1 MRTSFCLCWFLIL
14 ALMVSPLWA
23 QQTNDKEAFPYH
35 LHWGIELPIVVVGLG
50 SGLGYL
56 ALDAQVEP
64 LSVATIQGLDRVD
77 VNVFDRSATYNWSPT
92 IARVS
97 DGVMVTGIALPL
109 ILLSQRRVWRSAPT
123 VGVLYAETFI
133 AVAGVTNLVKG
144 ISLRPRPFLYNDAVP
159 MEEKRKKDAQYAFF
173 SGHTSVTAAMCFMT
187 AKVFHDYNPGHPAR
201 PWVWAGAATLSATA
215 GLLRHQAGKH
225 FWTDILA
232 GYAVGAAIGILIPE
246 LHRRPVFSK
255 PIKVRPNVE
264 FSFND

>member
-1 MRTSFCLCWFLIL
+1 MRIFFCLCWFLIW
-14 ALMVSPLWA
+14 ALMASPMLA
-23 QQTNDKEAFPYH
+23 QQTDDKEAFPYQ
-35 LHWGIELPIVVVGLG
+35 LDWRMELPIVAVGVG
-50 SGLGYL
+50 SGVGYL

-64 LSVATIQGLDRVD
+64 LSIAIIQSLDRAD
-77 VNVFDRSATYNWSPT
+77 VNAFDRSATYNWSPT

-123 VGVLYAETFI
+123 VGVLYAETFM
-133 AVAGVTNLVKG
+133 AVAGVTNLVKVM
-144 ISLRPRPFLYNDAVP
+144 SLRPRPFLYNDAAP
-159 MEEKRKKDAQYAFF
+159 LEEKEKKSAQYAFF
-173 SGHTSVTAAMCFMT
+173 SGHTSVTTAMCFMT

-201 PWVWAGAATLSATA
+201 PWVWAGAATLSATT

-232 GYAVGAAIGILIPE
+232 GYAVGAVIGILIPE

-255 PIKVRPNVE
+255 PMKIRPNVE
-264 FSFND
+264 FSFDD